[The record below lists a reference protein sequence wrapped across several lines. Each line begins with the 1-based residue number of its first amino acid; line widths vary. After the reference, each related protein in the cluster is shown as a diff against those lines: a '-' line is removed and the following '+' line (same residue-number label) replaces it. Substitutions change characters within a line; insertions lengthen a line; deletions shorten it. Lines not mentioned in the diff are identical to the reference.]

1 MKVGVLLSGCGVQDG
16 SEIYESVL
24 TILAIQ
30 RAGAQVAAMA
40 PDVPQH
46 VIINHYRGDEER
58 YGEGGGPRRD
68 VLAEAARIVRGKI
81 TSVSEVSAHD
91 LDALIIPGGY
101 GVVQNLCTY
110 GVDGTEA
117 SVNDQ
122 VKRLVTEMSTLRKPI
137 GALCIAPIVI
147 ALCLGEKAPALTTGT
162 DAKTALDMQRL
173 GAKVSETGVTDIL
186 VDERLNIV
194 STPAFMLAQSAL
206 EAEAGINKCVQKV
219 LELAEALV

>member
-1 MKVGVLLSGCGVQDG
+1 MKIGVLLSGCGVQDG

-30 RAGAQVAAMA
+30 RAGAQAAAIA

-46 VIINHYRGDEER
+46 TIINHYTGSEER

-91 LDALIIPGGY
+91 MDALIIPGGF

-110 GVDGTEA
+110 GTDGLRA

-122 VKRLVTEMSTLRKPI
+122 VKRLVVEMNTLRKPI
-137 GALCIAPIVI
+137 GALCIAPVLV
-147 ALCLGEKAPALTTGT
+147 ALCLREKAPALTVGT
-162 DAKTALDMQRL
+162 DAKVTLDLQRL
-173 GAKVSETGVTDIL
+173 GAKVTETGVTDIL

-206 EAEAGINKCVQKV
+206 EAEAGINKLVQKV
-219 LELAEALV
+219 IDLSQSM

>member
-30 RAGAQVAAMA
+30 RAGGQVAAIA

-46 VIINHYRGDEER
+46 QVINHYSGNEER
-58 YGEGGGPRRD
+58 YGEGGGPQRN
-68 VLAEAARIVRGKI
+68 VIAEAARIVRGKI

-91 LDALIIPGGY
+91 LDALIIPGGF
-101 GVVQNLCTY
+101 GAVQNLCTY
-110 GVDGTEA
+110 GADGIEA

-122 VKRLVTEMSTLRKPI
+122 VKRLVNEMSSLRKPI
-137 GALCIAPIVI
+137 GAICIAPVLI
-147 ALCLGEKAPALTTGT
+147 ALCLPEKAPKLTVGT
-162 DAKTALDMQRL
+162 DAKTTLDLQRL
-173 GAKVSETGVTDIL
+173 GAEAVEAAVTDIV

-194 STPAFMLAQSAL
+194 STPAFMLAETAL
-206 EAEAGINKCVQKV
+206 EAEAGINKLVQKV
-219 LELAEALV
+219 IELAKAL

>member
-24 TILAIQ
+24 TILALQ

-40 PDVPQH
+40 PDVPQR

-91 LDALIIPGGY
+91 LDALIVPGGF

-110 GVDGTEA
+110 ATDGLQA
-117 SVNDQ
+117 SVNEQ
-122 VKRLVTEMSTLRKPI
+122 VKRLVGEMSTLRKPI
-137 GALCIAPIVI
+137 GALCIAPILI
-147 ALCLGEKAPALTTGT
+147 ALCLPEKAPRLTTGT
-162 DAKTALDMQRL
+162 DAKTTLDLQRL
-173 GAKVSETGVTDIL
+173 GAEAIESGVTDIV

-194 STPAFMLAQSAL
+194 STPAFMLAGNAL
-206 EAEAGINKCVQKV
+206 EAEAGINKLVQKV
-219 LELAEALV
+219 LQLAKAL

>member
-46 VIINHYRGDEER
+46 IVINHYRGDEER

-81 TSVSEVSAHD
+81 TSVNEVSAHD
-91 LDALIIPGGY
+91 IDALIIPGGF
-101 GVVQNLCTY
+101 GAVQNLCTY
-110 GVDGTEA
+110 AEDGLAA
-117 SVNDQ
+117 SVNEQ
-122 VKRLVTEMSTLRKPI
+122 VKRLVTEMASLRKPI
-137 GALCIAPIVI
+137 GALCIAPVVI
-147 ALCLGEKAPALTTGT
+147 ALCLPEKAPALTIGNDPKVT
-162 DAKTALDMQRL
+162 LDLQRL
-173 GAKVSETGVTDIL
+173 GAQVTETGVTDIL
-186 VDERLNIV
+186 FDERLNIV

-206 EAEAGINKCVQKV
+206 EAEAGINKLVQKV
-219 LELAEALV
+219 VEIARTM

>member
-16 SEIYESVL
+16 SEVYESVL

-30 RAGAQVAAMA
+30 RAGAQVAVMA
-40 PDVPQH
+40 PDVPQR
-46 VIINHYRGDEER
+46 VIINHYSGSEER

-81 TSVSEVSAHD
+81 TSVNEVSAHD
-91 LDALIIPGGY
+91 MDALIIPGGF

-110 GVDGTEA
+110 GTDGLKA

-122 VKRLVTEMSTLRKPI
+122 VRRLVTEMATLRKPI
-137 GALCIAPIVI
+137 GAICIAPVLI
-147 ALCLGEKAPALTTGT
+147 ALCLPEKAPKLTIGT
-162 DAKTALDMQRL
+162 DGKTTLDLQRL
-173 GAKVSETGVTDIL
+173 GAEAVESGVTDIV

-206 EAEAGINKCVQKV
+206 EAEAGINKLVQKV
-219 LELAEALV
+219 IELAKAM